1 MKNQSDQIA
10 LLHLKWQELTKLNRP
25 FNCSDYFPWELWL
38 SRGYTSADLELVIG
52 YIWARIKDGKRQ
64 KESFKLSNL
73 LEPSRFADDL
83 AFARPAQRE
92 VKATPKDKILA
103 AIGWPKQDEKPART
117 AAEVMASHETMA
129 RMLKEYREKNL

>member
-25 FNCSDYFPWELWL
+25 FNCGDYWPWELWL
-38 SRGYTSADLELVIG
+38 SRGYTSTDLELVVT
-52 YIWARIKDGKRQ
+52 YIWKRIKEGQRQ

-92 VKATPKDKILA
+92 VKPSPRDKILA
-103 AIGWPKQDEKPART
+103 ATGRAEPKKDPEQVKAIVARCLEEIRR
-117 AAEVMASHETMA
+117 EV
-129 RMLKEYREKNL
+129 K

>member
-25 FNCSDYFPWELWL
+25 FNCADYWPWELWL
-38 SRGYTSADLELVIG
+38 SRGYTSADLELVVG
-52 YIWARIKDGKRQ
+52 YIWKRIKEGQRQ

-92 VKATPKDKILA
+92 VKPSPRDKILA
-103 AIGWPKQDEKPART
+103 ATGRAEPKKDPEQVKAIVARCLEEIRR
-117 AAEVMASHETMA
+117 EV
-129 RMLKEYREKNL
+129 K